1 MRLPINSASIR
12 EILMKHDPVAALPGA
27 GARDDGYADAAE
39 LAASSL
45 RNMLGVGHV
54 WTVVADSI
62 DRQYPG
68 FYRAARSGDH
78 ELQRRIGLVAREI
91 WDRHG
96 NIFPRPP
103 RVRQIPSGPLPEP
116 PPAAEMVAETGLL
129 EGWLREMEGRLEAER
144 GLPLPERQSA
154 AAMRSVLEGLVDAY
168 CDASDGEREEA
179 RLAFS
184 RFPLC
189 CYQLSSFAGGQ
200 HASLLGP
207 DPARS
212 LRHALLAESLLDL
225 HLDWRDE
232 LLLIQA
238 LKQRAEA
245 LNLPYSELLDIAA
258 ARSSSKTADFLRN
271 A

>member
-1 MRLPINSASIR
+1 MRLPINSASVR
-12 EILMKHDPVAALPGA
+12 EILLRHDPVAAWSDA
-27 GARDDGYADAAE
+27 DARDHGYADAAE

-54 WTVVADSI
+54 WTVVADAI

-68 FYRAARSGDH
+68 FYRAVRSGDP
-78 ELQRRIGLVAREI
+78 ELERRIGLVAREI

-96 NIFPRPP
+96 NIIPRPTS
-103 RVRQIPSGPLPEP
+103 VRQVPSGPLPEP
-116 PPAAEMVAETGLL
+116 PPAPEMVAEAGVL
-129 EGWLREMEGRLEAER
+129 EGWLREMEGRLDAER
-144 GLPLPERQSA
+144 VLPVPERQSA
-154 AAMRSVLEGLVDAY
+154 AAMRSVLEGLVEAY
-168 CDASDGEREEA
+168 SDGSDGEREEA

-189 CYQLSSFAGGQ
+189 CYQLASFAGIQYAG
-200 HASLLGP
+200 LLGP
-207 DPARS
+207 DPARA
-212 LRHALLAESLLDL
+212 LRHALLAESLLDI
-225 HLDWRDE
+225 HFDWRDE

-238 LKQRAEA
+238 LKQRAET
-245 LNLPYSELLDIAA
+245 LKLPYSELLELAA